1 MGESILYS
9 CFQWRIRSVLSLV
22 YCQNGICSY
31 SFSRFQSG
39 WFRQNPETTFE
50 VYVEVAYPR
59 TGGTLSDPEVQRQFP
74 EDYSDQ
80 EVLQTLTK
88 FCFPFYVD
96 SLTVSQ
102 VGQNFTFVLT
112 DIDSKQRFGFCRL
125 SSGAKSCF
133 CILSGDGVYCIAV
146 KKKVET
152 CCSHEL
158 YLPWFEVF
166 YKILN
171 ILADYTTKRQESQW
185 NELLETLHRLPIPD
199 PGVSVHLSVHSY
211 FTVPDTRELPSIPE
225 NRNLTEYFVAVDVNN
240 MLHLYASML
249 YERRILIICSKLS
262 TLTACIHGSAAMLYP
277 MYWQHVY
284 IPVLPPHLLDYCCA
298 PMPYLIGIH
307 LSLMEKV
314 RNMALDDVVILN
326 VDTNTLETP
335 FDDLQSLPNDVIS
348 SLKNRLKKVST
359 TTGDGVAR
367 AFLKAQAAFF
377 GSYRNALK
385 IEPEEPITFCEEAFV
400 SHYRSGAM
408 RQFLQNATQLQLF
421 KQFIDGRLDLLN
433 SGEGFSDVFEE
444 EINMG
449 EYAGSDKLY
458 HQWLST
464 VRKGSGA
471 ILNTVKTK
479 ANPAMK
485 TVYKFAKDH
494 AKMGIKEVKNRLKQ
508 KDFAENGC
516 AATAEEPLPKTAPSP
531 LVEAKD
537 PKLRE
542 DRRPITVHFGQ
553 PQRLRPTR
561 PPPPKIQRS
570 RPVRP
575 PRPHVVKRPKSNI
588 SVEGRRTSVSSP
600 EQARAGHCVGRRR
613 GHRGP
618 AHRRDLNPRASSAPL
633 SGACG
638 PSRPCLVKP
647 LRHYA
652 VFLSEDSSDDECQR
666 EEAPSAGF
674 TESFFFSAPFE
685 WPQPY
690 RTLKESD
697 SAEGDEA
704 ESPKQLS
711 RDPRAPVP
719 VPSDRAASIDL
730 LEDVFSNLDMEAP
743 VQPLG
748 QAKSLEDL
756 RAPKDL
762 REQPGTFDYQR
773 LDLGR
778 SERSLGM
785 MVALKLTHPY
795 NKLWSLGQDDMAIPS
810 KPPSTSPEKP
820 ATLLGNSPS
829 LPCRPQAQDSI
840 LNPSNK
846 EEAPTPTPGSIT
858 IPRPQGR
865 KTPEL
870 GIVPPPP
877 TARPAK
883 LPAASGTLGDFSADR
898 ERQAA
903 LNPALFPGLLPRAA
917 PQGPTELLQPLSPAP
932 AATGMGSDA
941 LLALLD
947 PLNTAWSGDI
957 VPPHPAAPNVATPFT
972 PQLSFPAAGTPAPF
986 PQPPLNPFVPS
997 VPVAPATL
1005 RLGSTPAGPFG
1016 VPPASLGPAFAPS
1029 LLLSSSGFCAPH
1041 RSQTN
1046 LSALSMPNLFGQV
1059 PMGTHTSPLQPLGPP
1074 SVAPSRIRTLP
1085 LPRSSARA
1093 AEAKQG
1099 LALRPGDPPLLPPRA
1114 PQGLE
1119 PALQPS
1125 VPSQAR
1131 DPFEDLLQKTKQD
1144 VSPAPAP
1151 SSVEQLRRQWETF
1164 E

>member
-1 MGESILYS
+1 MGS
-9 CFQWRIRSVLSLV
+9 RIK
-22 YCQNGICSY
+22 
-31 SFSRFQSG
+31 
-39 WFRQNPETTFE
+39 QNPETTFE

-133 CILSGDGVYCIAV
+133 CILS
-146 KKKVET
+146 
-152 CCSHEL
+152 

-166 YKILN
+166 YKLLN
-171 ILADYTTKRQESQW
+171 ILADYTTKGQESQW
-185 NELLETLHRLPIPD
+185 NELLETLHKLPIPD

-277 MYWQHVY
+277 MFWQHVY

-508 KDFAENGC
+508 KDIAENGC
-516 AATAEEPLPKTAPSP
+516 APTTEEQLPKTAPSL

-553 PQRLRPTR
+553 PERLRPTR
-561 PPPPKIQRS
+561 LPPPKIQRS

-588 SVEGRRTSVSSP
+588 TVEGRRTSVPSP
-600 EQARAGHCVGRRR
+600 EQ
-613 GHRGP
+613 
-618 AHRRDLNPRASSAPL
+618 
-633 SGACG
+633 
-638 PSRPCLVKP
+638 
-647 LRHYA
+647 
-652 VFLSEDSSDDECQR
+652 
-666 EEAPSAGF
+666 
-674 TESFFFSAPFE
+674 
-685 WPQPY
+685 PQPY

-697 SAEGDEA
+697 SADGDEA
-704 ESPKQLS
+704 ESPEQ
-711 RDPRAPVP
+711 RAREPMGP
-719 VPSDRAASIDL
+719 APAPPDRAASIDL
-730 LEDVFSNLDMEAP
+730 LEDVFSSLDMEVP
-743 VQPLG
+743 LQPLG

-756 RAPKDL
+756 RTPKDL

-778 SERSLGM
+778 SERSRGM
-785 MVALKLTHPY
+785 PVALKLAHPY

-810 KPPSTSPEKP
+810 KPMATSPEKP
-820 ATLLGNSPS
+820 SALLGNSLA
-829 LPCRPQAQDSI
+829 LPRRPQNRDSI
-840 LNPSNK
+840 LNPSD
-846 EEAPTPTPGSIT
+846 EEASTPILGSIT

-883 LPAASGTLGDFSADR
+883 LQAAGTALGDFSSERLQSER
-898 ERQAA
+898 ERRAA
-903 LNPALFPGLLPRAA
+903 LSPAPFPGLLPRAV
-917 PQGPTELLQPLSPAP
+917 PQDPTELLQPLNLAP
-932 AATGMGSDA
+932 GTAGTGSDA

-947 PLNTAWSGDI
+947 PLNTAWSGSN
-957 VPPHPAAPNVATPFT
+957 VPPGPAAPNVATPFS
-972 PQLSFPAAGTPAPF
+972 PQFSFPPAGTPTPF
-986 PQPPLNPFVPS
+986 PQPSLNPFVPS
-997 VPVAPATL
+997 MPAAL
-1005 RLGSTPAGPFG
+1005 PAMSLISTPAGPLG
-1016 VPPASLGPAFAPS
+1016 APPASLRPAFAPS

-1041 RSQTN
+1041 RSHPN
-1046 LSALSMPNLFGQV
+1046 LSALSMPNLFGQM
-1059 PMGTHTSPLQPLGPP
+1059 PMGAHTSPLQPLGPP
-1074 SVAPSRIRTLP
+1074 AVVPSRIRTLP
-1085 LPRSSARA
+1085 LARSSARA

-1099 LALRPGDPPLLPPRA
+1099 LALRPGDPLLLPPRP

-1125 VPSQAR
+1125 APREAR

-1144 VSPAPAP
+1144 VSPAPA
-1151 SSVEQLRRQWETF
+1151 SGSVEQLRKQWETF

>member
-1 MGESILYS
+1 MILKSCGFWQIPFGIVNIYFLETNIVMLYS
-9 CFQWRIRSVLSLV
+9 WSRESPESADLTGGCSLDV
-22 YCQNGICSY
+22 PHL
-31 SFSRFQSG
+31 
-39 WFRQNPETTFE
+39 WQNPETTFE

-133 CILSGDGVYCIAV
+133 CILS
-146 KKKVET
+146 
-152 CCSHEL
+152 

-166 YKILN
+166 YKLLN
-171 ILADYTTKRQESQW
+171 ILADYTTKGQENQW
-185 NELLETLHRLPIPD
+185 NELLETLHKLPIPD

-225 NRNLTEYFVAVDVNN
+225 N
-240 MLHLYASML
+240 
-249 YERRILIICSKLS
+249 
-262 TLTACIHGSAAMLYP
+262 LTACIHGSAAMLYP
-277 MYWQHVY
+277 MFWQHVY

-408 RQFLQNATQLQLF
+408 RQFLQNAIQLQLF

-444 EINMG
+444 EISMG

-508 KDFAENGC
+508 KDITENGC
-516 AATAEEPLPKTAPSP
+516 APTMEEQTPKTVPSP

-588 SVEGRRTSVSSP
+588 TVEGRRTSVSSP
-600 EQARAGHCVGRRR
+600 EH
-613 GHRGP
+613 
-618 AHRRDLNPRASSAPL
+618 
-633 SGACG
+633 
-638 PSRPCLVKP
+638 LVKP

-666 EEAPSAGF
+666 EEGPSSGF

-704 ESPKQLS
+704 ESPEQ
-711 RDPRAPVP
+711 RVREPTGPAPAP
-719 VPSDRAASIDL
+719 PDRAASIDL
-730 LEDVFSNLDMEAP
+730 LEDVFNNLDMDVP
-743 VQPLG
+743 LQPLG

-756 RAPKDL
+756 RTPKDL

-773 LDLGR
+773 LDLSR
-778 SERSLGM
+778 SDRSRGM
-785 MVALKLTHPY
+785 PVALKLTHPY

-810 KPPSTSPEKP
+810 KLPASSPEKP
-820 ATLLGNSPS
+820 SSLLGSS
-829 LPCRPQAQDSI
+829 LALPRRPPAQDSI
-840 LNPSNK
+840 LNPSDK

-883 LPAASGTLGDFSADR
+883 LQAASAALGDFSDR
-898 ERQAA
+898 PQAEWERRAP
-903 LNPALFPGLLPRAA
+903 LSPAPFPGLLPSAA
-917 PQGPTELLQPLSPAP
+917 RQGPTEPLQPLSLAP
-932 AATGMGSDA
+932 GAAGTSGDA

-947 PLNTAWSGDI
+947 PLNTAWPGSTL
-957 VPPHPAAPNVATPFT
+957 PPGPSAPNVATSFT
-972 PQLSFPAAGTPAPF
+972 PQFSFPPTGTPTPF
-986 PQPPLNPFVPS
+986 PQPSLNPFVPT
-997 VPVAPATL
+997 VPAALPAMPL
-1005 RLGSTPAGPFG
+1005 VSTPAGPFG
-1016 VPPASLGPAFAPS
+1016 APPAPLGPAFAPS
-1029 LLLSSSGFCAPH
+1029 LLLSSSGFCVPH
-1041 RSQTN
+1041 RSQPN
-1046 LSALSMPNLFGQV
+1046 LSALSMPNLFGQM
-1059 PMGTHTSPLQPLGPP
+1059 PMGAHTSPLQPLGPP
-1074 SVAPSRIRTLP
+1074 MVAPSRIRTLP
-1085 LPRSSARA
+1085 LARSSARA
-1093 AEAKQG
+1093 AEAKQE
-1099 LALRPGDPPLLPPRA
+1099 LALRPGEAPLLPPRP

-1125 VPSQAR
+1125 APQEAR
-1131 DPFEDLLQKTKQD
+1131 DPFEDLLRKTKQD

-1151 SSVEQLRRQWETF
+1151 GSVEQLRKQWETF

>member
-1 MGESILYS
+1 MGS
-9 CFQWRIRSVLSLV
+9 RIK
-22 YCQNGICSY
+22 
-31 SFSRFQSG
+31 
-39 WFRQNPETTFE
+39 QNPETTFE

-59 TGGTLSDPEVQRQFP
+59 IIGRTLSDPEVQRQFP

-133 CILSGDGVYCIAV
+133 CILS
-146 KKKVET
+146 
-152 CCSHEL
+152 

-166 YKILN
+166 YKLLN
-171 ILADYTTKRQESQW
+171 ILADYTTKGQESQW

-277 MYWQHVY
+277 MFWQHVY

-348 SLKNRLKKVST
+348 SLKSRLKKVST

-385 IEPEEPITFCEEAFV
+385 IEPGEPITFCEEAFV

-508 KDFAENGC
+508 KDIAENGC
-516 AATAEEPLPKTAPSP
+516 APTFEEQLPKTAPSP

-553 PQRLRPTR
+553 PQRLSRPTR

-570 RPVRP
+570 RPVRA
-575 PRPHVVKRPKSNI
+575 PRPHVVRRPKSNI

-600 EQARAGHCVGRRR
+600 EQ
-613 GHRGP
+613 
-618 AHRRDLNPRASSAPL
+618 
-633 SGACG
+633 
-638 PSRPCLVKP
+638 
-647 LRHYA
+647 
-652 VFLSEDSSDDECQR
+652 
-666 EEAPSAGF
+666 
-674 TESFFFSAPFE
+674 
-685 WPQPY
+685 PQPY

-704 ESPKQLS
+704 ESPEQ
-711 RDPRAPVP
+711 RTREPVGPAPGP
-719 VPSDRAASIDL
+719 PDRAASIDL
-730 LEDVFSNLDMEAP
+730 LEDVFSGLDMEVP
-743 VQPLG
+743 LQPLS

-756 RAPKDL
+756 RTPKDL
-762 REQPGTFDYQR
+762 REQQGTFDYQR

-778 SERSLGM
+778 SERSRGM
-785 MVALKLTHPY
+785 PGAWRLTHPY
-795 NKLWSLGQDDMAIPS
+795 NKLWSLGQDDMAICS
-810 KPPSTSPEKP
+810 KALATSPEKP
-820 ATLLGNSPS
+820 SASLGDS
-829 LPCRPQAQDSI
+829 LALPRRPQDWDSI
-840 LNPSNK
+840 LNLSDK
-846 EEAPTPTPGSIT
+846 EAAPTPTPGSIT

-877 TARPAK
+877 TARQAK
-883 LPAASGTLGDFSADR
+883 LPAASAALGDFSSEWLQAKQ
-898 ERQAA
+898 ERRTGP
-903 LNPALFPGLLPRAA
+903 LPGAA
-917 PQGPTELLQPLSPAP
+917 PQGPAKPLQPLSLAP
-932 AATGMGSDA
+932 GAAATGSDA

-947 PLNTAWSGDI
+947 PLSTAWPGSAA
-957 VPPHPAAPNVATPFT
+957 PPGPAAPNVAPAFT
-972 PQLSFPAAGTPAPF
+972 PRFSFPPVGTPAPF
-986 PQPPLNPFVPS
+986 PQPSLNPFVPS
-997 VPVAPATL
+997 VPAALPAASL
-1005 RLGSTPAGPFG
+1005 LSTPAQPFG
-1016 VPPASLGPAFAPS
+1016 APPASLGPAFAPS
-1029 LLLSSSGFCAPH
+1029 LLLSGSGFCVPH
-1041 RSQTN
+1041 RSQPS

-1059 PMGTHTSPLQPLGPP
+1059 PMGAHTSPLQPLGPP
-1074 SVAPSRIRTLP
+1074 TVAPSRIRTLP
-1085 LPRSSARA
+1085 LVRSSARA
-1093 AEAKQG
+1093 AEAMQG
-1099 LALRPGDPPLLPPRA
+1099 LTLRPGDAPLLPPRH
-1114 PQGLE
+1114 PQGQE

-1125 VPSQAR
+1125 ATQETR
-1131 DPFEDLLQKTKQD
+1131 DPFEDLLRKTKQD
-1144 VSPAPAP
+1144 VSPAQAPAP
-1151 SSVEQLRRQWETF
+1151 APAPGSVEHLRKQWETF

>member
-1 MGESILYS
+1 MGS
-9 CFQWRIRSVLSLV
+9 RIK
-22 YCQNGICSY
+22 
-31 SFSRFQSG
+31 
-39 WFRQNPETTFE
+39 QNPETMFE

-59 TGGTLSDPEVQRQFP
+59 TGGTVSDPEVQRQFP

-96 SLTVSQ
+96 SLSVSQ

-133 CILSGDGVYCIAV
+133 CILS
-146 KKKVET
+146 
-152 CCSHEL
+152 

-166 YKILN
+166 YKLLN
-171 ILADYTTKRQESQW
+171 ILADYRTKGQESQW
-185 NELLETLHRLPIPD
+185 NELLETLHKLPIPD

-249 YERRILIICSKLS
+249 CERRILIICSKLS

-277 MYWQHVY
+277 MFWQHVY

-508 KDFAENGC
+508 KDITENGC
-516 AATAEEPLPKTAPSP
+516 VPTTEEQLPKTAPSP

-537 PKLRE
+537 PKFRE

-553 PQRLRPTR
+553 PQRLHPTR

-575 PRPHVVKRPKSNI
+575 PRPHVIKRPKSNI
-588 SVEGRRTSVSSP
+588 AVEGRRTSVSSP
-600 EQARAGHCVGRRR
+600 EH
-613 GHRGP
+613 
-618 AHRRDLNPRASSAPL
+618 
-633 SGACG
+633 
-638 PSRPCLVKP
+638 LVKP

-666 EEAPSAGF
+666 EEGPSSGF

-697 SAEGDEA
+697 SAGDEA
-704 ESPKQLS
+704 ESPEQ
-711 RDPRAPVP
+711 RAREPVGP
-719 VPSDRAASIDL
+719 TPAPPDRAASIDL
-730 LEDVFSNLDMEAP
+730 LEDVFSSLDMEVP
-743 VQPLG
+743 LQPLG

-756 RAPKDL
+756 RPPKDL

-778 SERSLGM
+778 SERSCGM
-785 MVALKLTHPY
+785 PGALKLAHPH
-795 NKLWSLGQDDMAIPS
+795 NKLWSLGQDDMAVPS
-810 KPPSTSPEKP
+810 KPPATSPEKP
-820 ATLLGNSPS
+820 SALLGKSPA
-829 LPCRPQAQDSI
+829 LPSRPQNRDGI
-840 LNPSNK
+840 LNPTDK
-846 EEAPTPTPGSIT
+846 EEVPTPTLGSIT

-883 LPAASGTLGDFSADR
+883 LQAAGTALGDFSSERLQAER
-898 ERQAA
+898 ERRAA
-903 LNPALFPGLLPRAA
+903 LGSAAIPGLHPSAA
-917 PQGPTELLQPLSPAP
+917 PQDPTELLQPLSLAP
-932 AATGMGSDA
+932 EAAGTGSDA

-947 PLNTAWSGDI
+947 PLSTAWSGSTL
-957 VPPHPAAPNVATPFT
+957 PPGPTAPNVATPFT
-972 PQLSFPAAGTPAPF
+972 PQFSFPPMGTPTPF
-986 PQPPLNPFVPS
+986 PQPSLNPFVPS
-997 VPVAPATL
+997 VPATL
-1005 RLGSTPAGPFG
+1005 PAMPLVSTPAGPFG
-1016 VPPASLGPAFAPS
+1016 APPASLGPAFAPS
-1029 LLLSSSGFCAPH
+1029 LLLSSSGFCAPQ
-1041 RSQTN
+1041 RSQPN
-1046 LSALSMPNLFGQV
+1046 LSALSMPNLFGQM
-1059 PMGTHTSPLQPLGPP
+1059 PMGAHSLQPLGPP
-1074 SVAPSRIRTLP
+1074 AVTPSRIRTLP
-1085 LPRSSARA
+1085 LARSSARA

-1099 LALRPGDPPLLPPRA
+1099 LALRPGDTPLLPPRA

-1125 VPSQAR
+1125 APREAR
-1131 DPFEDLLQKTKQD
+1131 DPFEDLLRKTKQD

-1151 SSVEQLRRQWETF
+1151 GSVEQLRKQWETF

>member
-1 MGESILYS
+1 MGS
-9 CFQWRIRSVLSLV
+9 RIK
-22 YCQNGICSY
+22 
-31 SFSRFQSG
+31 
-39 WFRQNPETTFE
+39 QNPETTFE

-133 CILSGDGVYCIAV
+133 CILS
-146 KKKVET
+146 
-152 CCSHEL
+152 

-166 YKILN
+166 YKLLN
-171 ILADYTTKRQESQW
+171 ILADYTTKGQENQW
-185 NELLETLHRLPIPD
+185 NELLETLHKLPIPD

-277 MYWQHVY
+277 MFWQHVY

-408 RQFLQNATQLQLF
+408 RQFLQNAIQLQLF

-444 EINMG
+444 EISMG

-508 KDFAENGC
+508 KDITENGC
-516 AATAEEPLPKTAPSP
+516 APTMEEQPPKTVPSP

-588 SVEGRRTSVSSP
+588 TVEGRRTSVSSP
-600 EQARAGHCVGRRR
+600 EQ
-613 GHRGP
+613 
-618 AHRRDLNPRASSAPL
+618 
-633 SGACG
+633 
-638 PSRPCLVKP
+638 
-647 LRHYA
+647 
-652 VFLSEDSSDDECQR
+652 
-666 EEAPSAGF
+666 
-674 TESFFFSAPFE
+674 
-685 WPQPY
+685 PQPY

-704 ESPKQLS
+704 ESPEQ
-711 RDPRAPVP
+711 RVREPTGPAPAP
-719 VPSDRAASIDL
+719 PDRAASIDL
-730 LEDVFSNLDMEAP
+730 LEDVFNNLDMDVP
-743 VQPLG
+743 LQPLG

-756 RAPKDL
+756 RTPKDL

-773 LDLGR
+773 LDLSR
-778 SERSLGM
+778 SDRSRGM
-785 MVALKLTHPY
+785 PVALKLTHPY

-810 KPPSTSPEKP
+810 KLPASSPEKP
-820 ATLLGNSPS
+820 SSLLGSS
-829 LPCRPQAQDSI
+829 LALPRRPPAQDSI
-840 LNPSNK
+840 LNPSDK

-883 LPAASGTLGDFSADR
+883 LQAASAALGDFS
-898 ERQAA
+898 ERPQAEWERRA
-903 LNPALFPGLLPRAA
+903 PLSPAPFPGLLPSAA
-917 PQGPTELLQPLSPAP
+917 RQGPTEPLQPLSLAP
-932 AATGMGSDA
+932 GAAGTSGDA

-947 PLNTAWSGDI
+947 PLNTAWPGSTL
-957 VPPHPAAPNVATPFT
+957 PPGPSAPNVATSFT
-972 PQLSFPAAGTPAPF
+972 PQFSFPPTGTPTPF
-986 PQPPLNPFVPS
+986 PQPSLNPFVPT
-997 VPVAPATL
+997 VPAALPAMPL
-1005 RLGSTPAGPFG
+1005 VSTPAGPFG
-1016 VPPASLGPAFAPS
+1016 APPPLGPAFAPS
-1029 LLLSSSGFCAPH
+1029 LLLSSSGFCVPH
-1041 RSQTN
+1041 RSQPN
-1046 LSALSMPNLFGQV
+1046 LSALSMPNLFGQM
-1059 PMGTHTSPLQPLGPP
+1059 PMGAHTSPLQPLGPP
-1074 SVAPSRIRTLP
+1074 MVAPSRIRTLP
-1085 LPRSSARA
+1085 LARSSARA

-1099 LALRPGDPPLLPPRA
+1099 LALRPGEAPLLPPRP

-1125 VPSQAR
+1125 APQEAR
-1131 DPFEDLLQKTKQD
+1131 DPFEDLLRKTKQD

-1151 SSVEQLRRQWETF
+1151 GSVEQLRKQWETF

>member
-1 MGESILYS
+1 MGS
-9 CFQWRIRSVLSLV
+9 RIK
-22 YCQNGICSY
+22 
-31 SFSRFQSG
+31 
-39 WFRQNPETTFE
+39 QNPETTFE

-133 CILSGDGVYCIAV
+133 CILS
-146 KKKVET
+146 
-152 CCSHEL
+152 

-166 YKILN
+166 YKLLN
-171 ILADYTTKRQESQW
+171 ILADYTAKGQENQW

-249 YERRILIICSKLS
+249 YERRILIVCSKLS

-277 MYWQHVY
+277 MFWQHVY

-377 GSYRNALK
+377 GSYRDALK

-444 EINMG
+444 EISMG

-508 KDFAENGC
+508 KDITENGC
-516 AATAEEPLPKTAPSP
+516 APTMEEQLPKTVPSP
-531 LVEAKD
+531 LVEANH

-553 PQRLRPTR
+553 
-561 PPPPKIQRS
+561 
-570 RPVRP
+570 VRP

-588 SVEGRRTSVSSP
+588 TVEGRRTSVSSP
-600 EQARAGHCVGRRR
+600 EQ
-613 GHRGP
+613 
-618 AHRRDLNPRASSAPL
+618 PL
-633 SGACG
+633 
-638 PSRPCLVKP
+638 
-647 LRHYA
+647 
-652 VFLSEDSSDDECQR
+652 
-666 EEAPSAGF
+666 
-674 TESFFFSAPFE
+674 
-685 WPQPY
+685 PY

-704 ESPKQLS
+704 ESPEQQM
-711 RDPRAPVP
+711 REPTGPAPAP
-719 VPSDRAASIDL
+719 PDRAASIDL
-730 LEDVFSNLDMEAP
+730 LEDVFNSLDMEVP
-743 VQPLG
+743 LQPLG

-756 RAPKDL
+756 RTPKDL

-773 LDLGR
+773 LDLSR
-778 SERSLGM
+778 SDRSCGM
-785 MVALKLTHPY
+785 PVALKLTHPY
-795 NKLWSLGQDDMAIPS
+795 YKLWSLGQDDMAIPS
-810 KPPSTSPEKP
+810 KPPATSPEKP
-820 ATLLGNSPS
+820 SVLLGKS
-829 LPCRPQAQDSI
+829 LALPRMLPTQDSI
-840 LNPSNK
+840 LNSGDK

-877 TARPAK
+877 AARSAK
-883 LPAASGTLGDFSADR
+883 LQAASAALGDLSSERFQAER
-898 ERQAA
+898 ER
-903 LNPALFPGLLPRAA
+903 
-917 PQGPTELLQPLSPAP
+917 
-932 AATGMGSDA
+932 
-941 LLALLD
+941 
-947 PLNTAWSGDI
+947 
-957 VPPHPAAPNVATPFT
+957 
-972 PQLSFPAAGTPAPF
+972 
-986 PQPPLNPFVPS
+986 
-997 VPVAPATL
+997 
-1005 RLGSTPAGPFG
+1005 
-1016 VPPASLGPAFAPS
+1016 
-1029 LLLSSSGFCAPH
+1029 
-1041 RSQTN
+1041 
-1046 LSALSMPNLFGQV
+1046 
-1059 PMGTHTSPLQPLGPP
+1059 
-1074 SVAPSRIRTLP
+1074 
-1085 LPRSSARA
+1085 
-1093 AEAKQG
+1093 
-1099 LALRPGDPPLLPPRA
+1099 RA
-1114 PQGLE
+1114 PQVRRRSRGTSPVLPLKHPPNCCNHSAWPPGLQAQAAM
-1119 PALQPS
+1119 PCWPSWTLFTQRGQAVLFPQALQP
-1125 VPSQAR
+1125 QM
-1131 DPFEDLLQKTKQD
+1131 
-1144 VSPAPAP
+1144 
-1151 SSVEQLRRQWETF
+1151 
-1164 E
+1164 

>member
-1 MGESILYS
+1 MLYS
-9 CFQWRIRSVLSLV
+9 WSRESPESADLTGGCSLDV
-22 YCQNGICSY
+22 PHL
-31 SFSRFQSG
+31 
-39 WFRQNPETTFE
+39 WQNPETTFE

-133 CILSGDGVYCIAV
+133 CILS
-146 KKKVET
+146 
-152 CCSHEL
+152 

-166 YKILN
+166 YKLLN
-171 ILADYTTKRQESQW
+171 ILADYTTKGQENQW
-185 NELLETLHRLPIPD
+185 NELLETLHKLPIPD

-277 MYWQHVY
+277 MFWQHVY

-307 LSLMEKV
+307 LSLME
-314 RNMALDDVVILN
+314 
-326 VDTNTLETP
+326 
-335 FDDLQSLPNDVIS
+335 IS

-408 RQFLQNATQLQLF
+408 RQFLQNAIQLQLF

-444 EINMG
+444 EISMG

-508 KDFAENGC
+508 KDITENGC
-516 AATAEEPLPKTAPSP
+516 APTMEEQLPKTVPSP

-588 SVEGRRTSVSSP
+588 TVEGRRTSVSSP
-600 EQARAGHCVGRRR
+600 EQ
-613 GHRGP
+613 
-618 AHRRDLNPRASSAPL
+618 
-633 SGACG
+633 
-638 PSRPCLVKP
+638 
-647 LRHYA
+647 
-652 VFLSEDSSDDECQR
+652 
-666 EEAPSAGF
+666 
-674 TESFFFSAPFE
+674 
-685 WPQPY
+685 PQPY

-704 ESPKQLS
+704 ESPEQ
-711 RDPRAPVP
+711 RVREPTGPAPAP
-719 VPSDRAASIDL
+719 PDRAASIDL
-730 LEDVFSNLDMEAP
+730 LEDVFNNLDMDVP
-743 VQPLG
+743 LQPLG

-756 RAPKDL
+756 RTPKDL

-773 LDLGR
+773 LDLSR
-778 SERSLGM
+778 SDRSRGM
-785 MVALKLTHPY
+785 PVALKLTHPY

-810 KPPSTSPEKP
+810 KLPASSPEKP
-820 ATLLGNSPS
+820 SSLLGSS
-829 LPCRPQAQDSI
+829 LALPRRPPAQDSI
-840 LNPSNK
+840 LNPSDK

-883 LPAASGTLGDFSADR
+883 LQAASAALGDFS
-898 ERQAA
+898 ERPQAEWERRA
-903 LNPALFPGLLPRAA
+903 PLSPAPFPGLLPSAA
-917 PQGPTELLQPLSPAP
+917 RQGPTEPLQPLSLAP
-932 AATGMGSDA
+932 GAAGTSGDA

-947 PLNTAWSGDI
+947 PLNTAWPGSTL
-957 VPPHPAAPNVATPFT
+957 PPGPSAPNVATSFT
-972 PQLSFPAAGTPAPF
+972 PQFSFPPTGTPTPF
-986 PQPPLNPFVPS
+986 PQPSLNPFVPT
-997 VPVAPATL
+997 VPAALPAMPL
-1005 RLGSTPAGPFG
+1005 VSTPAGPFG
-1016 VPPASLGPAFAPS
+1016 APPAPLGPAFAPS
-1029 LLLSSSGFCAPH
+1029 LLLSSSGFCVPH
-1041 RSQTN
+1041 RSQPN
-1046 LSALSMPNLFGQV
+1046 LSALSMPNLFGQM
-1059 PMGTHTSPLQPLGPP
+1059 PMGAHTSPLQPLGPP
-1074 SVAPSRIRTLP
+1074 VVAPSRIRTLP
-1085 LPRSSARA
+1085 LARSSARA

-1099 LALRPGDPPLLPPRA
+1099 LALRPGEAPLLPPRP

-1125 VPSQAR
+1125 APQEAR
-1131 DPFEDLLQKTKQD
+1131 DPFEDLLRKTKQD

-1151 SSVEQLRRQWETF
+1151 GSVEQLRKQWETF

>member
-1 MGESILYS
+1 MGS
-9 CFQWRIRSVLSLV
+9 RIK
-22 YCQNGICSY
+22 
-31 SFSRFQSG
+31 
-39 WFRQNPETTFE
+39 QNPETTFE

-88 FCFPFYVD
+88 FCFPFYMD

-133 CILSGDGVYCIAV
+133 CILS
-146 KKKVET
+146 
-152 CCSHEL
+152 

-166 YKILN
+166 YKLLN
-171 ILADYTTKRQESQW
+171 ILADYTTKRQENQW
-185 NELLETLHRLPIPD
+185 NELLETLHKLPIPD

-508 KDFAENGC
+508 KDIAENGC
-516 AATAEEPLPKTAPSP
+516 APTPEEQLPKTAPSP

-553 PQRLRPTR
+553 LQRLRPTR
-561 PPPPKIQRS
+561 PPPKIQRS

-588 SVEGRRTSVSSP
+588 TVEGRRTSVPSP
-600 EQARAGHCVGRRR
+600 EH
-613 GHRGP
+613 
-618 AHRRDLNPRASSAPL
+618 
-633 SGACG
+633 
-638 PSRPCLVKP
+638 LVKP

-666 EEAPSAGF
+666 EEGPSSGF

-704 ESPKQLS
+704 ESPEQQVRK
-711 RDPRAPVP
+711 PAGPVP
-719 VPSDRAASIDL
+719 APTDRAASIDL
-730 LEDVFSNLDMEAP
+730 LEDVFNNLDMEA
-743 VQPLG
+743 VLQPLG

-773 LDLGR
+773 LDLGG
-778 SERSLGM
+778 SERSRGVT
-785 MVALKLTHPY
+785 VALKLTHPY

-810 KPPSTSPEKP
+810 KPPAASPEKP
-820 ATLLGNSPS
+820 PALLGNSLA
-829 LPCRPQAQDSI
+829 LPRRPQNQDSI
-840 LNPSNK
+840 LNPSDK
-846 EEAPTPTPGSIT
+846 EEVPTPTLGSIT

-877 TARPAK
+877 IPRPAK
-883 LPAASGTLGDFSADR
+883 LQAASTALGDFSERLQVDR
-898 ERQAA
+898 DRRAA
-903 LNPALFPGLLPRAA
+903 LSPGLLPGGV
-917 PQGPTELLQPLSPAP
+917 PQGPTELLQPLSPSP
-932 AATGMGSDA
+932 GAAGTSSDA

-947 PLNTAWSGDI
+947 PLSTAWSGSTL
-957 VPPHPAAPNVATPFT
+957 PPHHVTPNVATPFT
-972 PQLSFPAAGTPAPF
+972 PQFNFPPAGTPAPF

-997 VPVAPATL
+997 MPAAPPTL
-1005 RLGSTPAGPFG
+1005 SLVSTPAGPFG
-1016 VPPASLGPAFAPS
+1016 VPPASLGPAFAS
-1029 LLLSSSGFCAPH
+1029 GLLLSSAGFCAPH
-1041 RSQTN
+1041 RSQPN
-1046 LSALSMPNLFGQV
+1046 LSALSMPNLFGQM

-1074 SVAPSRIRTLP
+1074 AVAPSRIRTLP
-1085 LPRSSARA
+1085 LARSSARA

-1099 LALRPGDPPLLPPRA
+1099 LALRPGDPPLLPPRP

-1119 PALQPS
+1119 PTLRPS
-1125 VPSQAR
+1125 APQQAR

-1144 VSPAPAP
+1144 VSPSPVLAPAP
-1151 SSVEQLRRQWETF
+1151 APAPAPDSVEQLRKQWETF

>member
-1 MGESILYS
+1 MRRPGDHGL
-9 CFQWRIRSVLSLV
+9 Q
-22 YCQNGICSY
+22 
-31 SFSRFQSG
+31 
-39 WFRQNPETTFE
+39 
-50 VYVEVAYPR
+50 
-59 TGGTLSDPEVQRQFP
+59 
-74 EDYSDQ
+74 DQ

-133 CILSGDGVYCIAV
+133 CILS
-146 KKKVET
+146 
-152 CCSHEL
+152 

-166 YKILN
+166 YKLLN
-171 ILADYTTKRQESQW
+171 ILADYTTKGQENQW
-185 NELLETLHRLPIPD
+185 NELLETLHKLPIPD

-277 MYWQHVY
+277 MFWQHVY

-408 RQFLQNATQLQLF
+408 RQFLQNAIQLQLF

-444 EINMG
+444 EISMG

-508 KDFAENGC
+508 KDITENGC
-516 AATAEEPLPKTAPSP
+516 APTMEEQPPKTVPSP

-553 PQRLRPTR
+553 
-561 PPPPKIQRS
+561 
-570 RPVRP
+570 VRP

-588 SVEGRRTSVSSP
+588 TVEGRRTSVSSP
-600 EQARAGHCVGRRR
+600 EQ
-613 GHRGP
+613 
-618 AHRRDLNPRASSAPL
+618 
-633 SGACG
+633 
-638 PSRPCLVKP
+638 
-647 LRHYA
+647 
-652 VFLSEDSSDDECQR
+652 
-666 EEAPSAGF
+666 
-674 TESFFFSAPFE
+674 
-685 WPQPY
+685 PQPY

-704 ESPKQLS
+704 ESPEQ
-711 RDPRAPVP
+711 RVREPTGPAPAP
-719 VPSDRAASIDL
+719 PDRAASIDL
-730 LEDVFSNLDMEAP
+730 LEDVFNNLDMDVP
-743 VQPLG
+743 LQPLG

-756 RAPKDL
+756 RTPKDL

-773 LDLGR
+773 LDLSR
-778 SERSLGM
+778 SDRSRGM
-785 MVALKLTHPY
+785 PVALKLTHPY

-810 KPPSTSPEKP
+810 KLPASSPEKP
-820 ATLLGNSPS
+820 SSLLGSS
-829 LPCRPQAQDSI
+829 LALPRRPPAQDSI
-840 LNPSNK
+840 LNPSDK
-846 EEAPTPTPGSIT
+846 EEVPTPTPGSIT

-883 LPAASGTLGDFSADR
+883 LQAASAALGDFS
-898 ERQAA
+898 ERPQAEWERRA
-903 LNPALFPGLLPRAA
+903 PLSPAPFPGLLPSAA
-917 PQGPTELLQPLSPAP
+917 RQGPTEPLQPLSLAP
-932 AATGMGSDA
+932 GAAGTSGDA

-947 PLNTAWSGDI
+947 PLNTAWPGSTL
-957 VPPHPAAPNVATPFT
+957 PPGPSAPNVATSFT
-972 PQLSFPAAGTPAPF
+972 PQFSFPPTGTPTPF
-986 PQPPLNPFVPS
+986 PQPSLNPFVPT
-997 VPVAPATL
+997 VPAALPAMPL
-1005 RLGSTPAGPFG
+1005 VSTPAGPFG
-1016 VPPASLGPAFAPS
+1016 APPAPLGPAFAPS
-1029 LLLSSSGFCAPH
+1029 LLLSSSGFCVPH
-1041 RSQTN
+1041 RSQPN
-1046 LSALSMPNLFGQV
+1046 LSALSMPNLFGQM
-1059 PMGTHTSPLQPLGPP
+1059 PMGAHTSPLQPLGPP
-1074 SVAPSRIRTLP
+1074 MVAPSRIRTLP
-1085 LPRSSARA
+1085 LARSSARA

-1099 LALRPGDPPLLPPRA
+1099 LALRPGEAPLLPPRP

-1125 VPSQAR
+1125 APQEAR
-1131 DPFEDLLQKTKQD
+1131 DPFEDLLRKTKQD

-1151 SSVEQLRRQWETF
+1151 GSVEQLRKQWETF

>member
-1 MGESILYS
+1 MLK
-9 CFQWRIRSVLSLV
+9 WPIR
-22 YCQNGICSY
+22 G
-31 SFSRFQSG
+31 R
-39 WFRQNPETTFE
+39 
-50 VYVEVAYPR
+50 VA
-59 TGGTLSDPEVQRQFP
+59 LF
-74 EDYSDQ
+74 Q

-133 CILSGDGVYCIAV
+133 CILS
-146 KKKVET
+146 
-152 CCSHEL
+152 

-166 YKILN
+166 YKLLN
-171 ILADYTTKRQESQW
+171 ILADYTTKGQENQW
-185 NELLETLHRLPIPD
+185 NELLETLHKLPIPD

-249 YERRILIICSKLS
+249 YERRILIVCSKLS
-262 TLTACIHGSAAMLYP
+262 TLTACIHGAAAMLYP
-277 MYWQHVY
+277 MFWQHVY

-444 EINMG
+444 EISMG

-508 KDFAENGC
+508 KDITENGC
-516 AATAEEPLPKTAPSP
+516 APTAEEQLPKTMPSP

-537 PKLRE
+537 AKLRE

-553 PQRLRPTR
+553 
-561 PPPPKIQRS
+561 
-570 RPVRP
+570 VRP

-588 SVEGRRTSVSSP
+588 TVEGRRTSIASP
-600 EQARAGHCVGRRR
+600 EH
-613 GHRGP
+613 
-618 AHRRDLNPRASSAPL
+618 
-633 SGACG
+633 
-638 PSRPCLVKP
+638 LVKP

-666 EEAPSAGF
+666 QEGPSSGF

-704 ESPKQLS
+704 ESPEQ
-711 RDPRAPVP
+711 RAREPTSTAP
-719 VPSDRAASIDL
+719 APPDRAASIDL
-730 LEDVFSNLDMEAP
+730 LEDVFSNLDMEVP
-743 VQPLG
+743 LQPLG

-756 RAPKDL
+756 RTPKDL

-773 LDLGR
+773 LDLSR
-778 SERSLGM
+778 SDRSRGM
-785 MVALKLTHPY
+785 PMALKLTHPY

-810 KPPSTSPEKP
+810 KPPATSPEKP
-820 ATLLGNSPS
+820 SVLLGNSLA
-829 LPCRPQAQDSI
+829 LPRVLPTQDSI
-840 LNPSNK
+840 LNPSDK

-883 LPAASGTLGDFSADR
+883 LQAASAALGDFSSERLQAER
-898 ERQAA
+898 ERRAP
-903 LNPALFPGLLPRAA
+903 LSPAPFPGLLPSTT
-917 PQGPTELLQPLSPAP
+917 PQGPTELLQPLSLAP
-932 AATGMGSDA
+932 GPTGSGSDA

-947 PLNTAWSGDI
+947 PLNTTWSGSPL
-957 VPPHPAAPNVATPFT
+957 PPRPAAPSVAPSFT
-972 PQLSFPAAGTPAPF
+972 SQFSFPPAGTPTPF
-986 PQPPLNPFVPS
+986 PQPSLNPFLSS
-997 VPVAPATL
+997 VPAALPAMPL
-1005 RLGSTPAGPFG
+1005 VSTAAGPFG
-1016 VPPASLGPAFAPS
+1016 APPASLGPAFAPS
-1029 LLLSSSGFCAPH
+1029 LLLSNSGFCVPH
-1041 RSQTN
+1041 RSQPN
-1046 LSALSMPNLFGQV
+1046 LSALSMPNLFGQM
-1059 PMGTHTSPLQPLGPP
+1059 PMGAPASPLQPLGPP
-1074 SVAPSRIRTLP
+1074 MVAPSRIRTLP
-1085 LPRSSARA
+1085 LARSSARA

-1099 LALRPGDPPLLPPRA
+1099 LALRPGDPPLLPPRP

-1119 PALQPS
+1119 PAPQPS
-1125 VPSQAR
+1125 APREAK
-1131 DPFEDLLQKTKQD
+1131 DPFEDLLRKTRQD

-1151 SSVEQLRRQWETF
+1151 APAPGSVEQLRKQWETF

>member
-1 MGESILYS
+1 MVLQLVIMI
-9 CFQWRIRSVLSLV
+9 CFL
-22 YCQNGICSY
+22 C
-31 SFSRFQSG
+31 
-39 WFRQNPETTFE
+39 RQNPETTFE

-96 SLTVSQ
+96 SLSVSQ

-133 CILSGDGVYCIAV
+133 CILS
-146 KKKVET
+146 
-152 CCSHEL
+152 

-166 YKILN
+166 YKLLN
-171 ILADYTTKRQESQW
+171 ILADYTTKQQESQW

-211 FTVPDTRELPSIPE
+211 FTVPDSRELPSIPE

-385 IEPEEPITFCEEAFV
+385 IEPGHQSFAWCMKAWYINWLSDSEEEEPITFSEEAFV

-444 EINMG
+444 EISMG

-508 KDFAENGC
+508 KDITENGC
-516 AATAEEPLPKTAPSP
+516 ASSAEDPLPKTIPSP
-531 LVEAKD
+531 LAEAKD

-553 PQRLRPTR
+553 
-561 PPPPKIQRS
+561 
-570 RPVRP
+570 VRP
-575 PRPHVVKRPKSNI
+575 PRPHVIKRPKSNMA
-588 SVEGRRTSVSSP
+588 VEGRRTSISSP
-600 EQARAGHCVGRRR
+600 EQ
-613 GHRGP
+613 
-618 AHRRDLNPRASSAPL
+618 
-633 SGACG
+633 
-638 PSRPCLVKP
+638 
-647 LRHYA
+647 
-652 VFLSEDSSDDECQR
+652 
-666 EEAPSAGF
+666 
-674 TESFFFSAPFE
+674 
-685 WPQPY
+685 PQPY

-697 SAEGDEA
+697 SAEGDET
-704 ESPKQLS
+704 ESPEQPT
-711 RDPRAPVP
+711 REPWGPTPAPP
-719 VPSDRAASIDL
+719 DRAASIDL
-730 LEDVFSNLDMEAP
+730 LEDVFSSLDVEAP
-743 VQPLG
+743 LQPLG

-756 RAPKDL
+756 RVPRDL
-762 REQPGTFDYQR
+762 REQSGSFDYQR
-773 LDLGR
+773 LDLCR
-778 SERSLGM
+778 SERGLSM
-785 MVALKLTHPY
+785 AAALKFAHPY
-795 NKLWSLGQDDMAIPS
+795 TQLWSLGQDDMAIPS
-810 KPPSTSPEKP
+810 KPSMTSPEKP
-820 ATLLGNSPS
+820 SALLGTLPALPVRPQNQEGILSPS
-829 LPCRPQAQDSI
+829 I
-840 LNPSNK
+840 K
-846 EEAPTPTPGSIT
+846 EETPVPAPGSIT

-883 LPAASGTLGDFSADR
+883 LQGAGGPLGDFSSEPLQMDL

-903 LNPALFPGLLPRAA
+903 LSPALLSGLLPRAG
-917 PQGPTELLQPLSPAP
+917 PQGSTELVQSPSPAP
-932 AATGMGSDA
+932 GAAGTGSDA

-947 PLNTAWSGDI
+947 PLNTAWSGSTI
-957 VPPHPAAPNVATPFT
+957 PSYPTTPSVATPFT
-972 PQLSFPAAGTPAPF
+972 PQLSFPSTVTPSPF
-986 PQPPLNPFVPS
+986 AQTPLNPFVPS
-997 VPVAPATL
+997 VPVVPPTMS
-1005 RLGSTPAGPFG
+1005 LGSTPARPFG
-1016 VPPASLGPAFAPS
+1016 TPPASLGPAYAPS
-1029 LLLSSSGFCAPH
+1029 ILLSGSSFCAPH
-1041 RSQTN
+1041 RSQPT
-1046 LSALSMPNLFGQV
+1046 LSALSMPNLFGQI
-1059 PMGTHTSPLQPLGPP
+1059 PMGAHTSPLQPLGPP
-1074 SVAPSRIRTLP
+1074 AVAPSRIRTLP

-1099 LALRPGDPPLLPPRA
+1099 LALRPGESPLLPPRP
-1114 PQGLE
+1114 PQNLQ
-1119 PALQPS
+1119 PTLQPS
-1125 VPSQAR
+1125 APTQAR
-1131 DPFEDLLQKTKQD
+1131 DPFEDLLRKTKQD
-1144 VSPAPAP
+1144 VSPSPVPAPAP
-1151 SSVEQLRRQWETF
+1151 APAPASASTSVEQLRRQWETF

>member
-1 MGESILYS
+1 MGS
-9 CFQWRIRSVLSLV
+9 RIK
-22 YCQNGICSY
+22 
-31 SFSRFQSG
+31 
-39 WFRQNPETTFE
+39 QNPETTFE

-59 TGGTLSDPEVQRQFP
+59 IVGRTLSDPEVQRQFP

-133 CILSGDGVYCIAV
+133 CILS
-146 KKKVET
+146 
-152 CCSHEL
+152 

-166 YKILN
+166 YKLLN
-171 ILADYTTKRQESQW
+171 ILADYTTKGQESQW
-185 NELLETLHRLPIPD
+185 NELLETLYRLPIPD

-262 TLTACIHGSAAMLYP
+262 TLTACIHGSASMLYP
-277 MYWQHVY
+277 MFWQHVY

-348 SLKNRLKKVST
+348 SLKSRLKKVST

-385 IEPEEPITFCEEAFV
+385 IEPGEPITFCEEAFV

-485 TVYKFAKDH
+485 TVYKFD
-494 AKMGIKEVKNRLKQ
+494 I
-508 KDFAENGC
+508 AENGC
-516 AATAEEPLPKTAPSP
+516 VPTFEEQLPKIAPSP

-553 PQRLRPTR
+553 PQRLLRPTR

-575 PRPHVVKRPKSNI
+575 PRPHVAKRPKSNI
-588 SVEGRRTSVSSP
+588 TVEGRRTSVSSP
-600 EQARAGHCVGRRR
+600 EH
-613 GHRGP
+613 
-618 AHRRDLNPRASSAPL
+618 
-633 SGACG
+633 
-638 PSRPCLVKP
+638 LVKP

-652 VFLSEDSSDDECQR
+652 VFLSEDSSDEECRR
-666 EEAPSAGF
+666 EEGLSSGF

-704 ESPKQLS
+704 ESPEQQA
-711 RDPRAPVP
+711 REPVGFAPAP
-719 VPSDRAASIDL
+719 PDRAASIDL
-730 LEDVFSNLDMEAP
+730 LEDVFSSLDLEVP
-743 VQPLG
+743 LQPLS

-756 RAPKDL
+756 RTPKDL
-762 REQPGTFDYQR
+762 REQQGTFDYQR

-778 SERSLGM
+778 SERSHGM
-785 MVALKLTHPY
+785 PGAWRLAHPY
-795 NKLWSLGQDDMAIPS
+795 NKLWSLGQDDMAICS
-810 KPPSTSPEKP
+810 KALATSPEKP
-820 ATLLGNSPS
+820 SALLGDS
-829 LPCRPQAQDSI
+829 LALPRRPQDWDSI
-840 LNPSNK
+840 LNHNDK
-846 EEAPTPTPGSIT
+846 EAAPTPTPGSIT

-883 LPAASGTLGDFSADR
+883 LQAASAALGDFSSEWLQAEH
-898 ERQAA
+898 ERRTG
-903 LNPALFPGLLPRAA
+903 PLPSAT
-917 PQGPTELLQPLSPAP
+917 PQGSTKSLQPLSLAP
-932 AATGMGSDA
+932 GASATDSDA

-947 PLNTAWSGDI
+947 PLSTAWPGSAALPG
-957 VPPHPAAPNVATPFT
+957 PAAPNVAPPVTPQFSFPTVGTPTPF
-972 PQLSFPAAGTPAPF
+972 L
-986 PQPPLNPFVPS
+986 QPSLNPFVPS
-997 VPVAPATL
+997 VPAALPAVSL
-1005 RLGSTPAGPFG
+1005 LSTPARPFG
-1016 VPPASLGPAFAPS
+1016 APPASLGPAFAPS
-1029 LLLSSSGFCAPH
+1029 LLLSSPGFCIPP
-1041 RSQTN
+1041 RSQPS

-1059 PMGTHTSPLQPLGPP
+1059 PMGAHTSPLQPLGPP
-1074 SVAPSRIRTLP
+1074 TVAPSRIRTLP
-1085 LPRSSARA
+1085 LVRSSARA
-1093 AEAKQG
+1093 AEAMQG
-1099 LALRPGDPPLLPPRA
+1099 LALRPGDPPLLPPRH
-1114 PQGLE
+1114 PQGQE
-1119 PALQPS
+1119 PALQS
-1125 VPSQAR
+1125 SATQEAR

-1144 VSPAPAP
+1144 VSPAQAPAP
-1151 SSVEQLRRQWETF
+1151 TPAPAPAPAPGSVEQLRKQWETF

>member
-1 MGESILYS
+1 MRVIL
-9 CFQWRIRSVLSLV
+9 R
-22 YCQNGICSY
+22 NGIYWANS
-31 SFSRFQSG
+31 
-39 WFRQNPETTFE
+39 RQNPETTFE

-133 CILSGDGVYCIAV
+133 CILS
-146 KKKVET
+146 
-152 CCSHEL
+152 

-166 YKILN
+166 YKLLN
-171 ILADYTTKRQESQW
+171 ILADYTAKGQENQW

-249 YERRILIICSKLS
+249 YERRILIVCSKLS

-277 MYWQHVY
+277 MFWQHVY

-377 GSYRNALK
+377 GSYRDALK

-444 EINMG
+444 EISMG

-508 KDFAENGC
+508 KDITENGC
-516 AATAEEPLPKTAPSP
+516 APTMEEQLPKTVPSP
-531 LVEAKD
+531 LVEANH

-553 PQRLRPTR
+553 
-561 PPPPKIQRS
+561 
-570 RPVRP
+570 VRP

-588 SVEGRRTSVSSP
+588 TVEGRRTSISSP
-600 EQARAGHCVGRRR
+600 EQ
-613 GHRGP
+613 
-618 AHRRDLNPRASSAPL
+618 PL
-633 SGACG
+633 
-638 PSRPCLVKP
+638 
-647 LRHYA
+647 
-652 VFLSEDSSDDECQR
+652 
-666 EEAPSAGF
+666 
-674 TESFFFSAPFE
+674 
-685 WPQPY
+685 PY

-704 ESPKQLS
+704 ESPEQQM
-711 RDPRAPVP
+711 REPTGPAPAP
-719 VPSDRAASIDL
+719 PDRAASIDL
-730 LEDVFSNLDMEAP
+730 LEDVFNSLDMEVP
-743 VQPLG
+743 LQPLG

-756 RAPKDL
+756 RTPKDL

-773 LDLGR
+773 LDLSR
-778 SERSLGM
+778 SDRSCGM
-785 MVALKLTHPY
+785 PVALKLTHPY
-795 NKLWSLGQDDMAIPS
+795 YKLWSLGQDDMAIPS
-810 KPPSTSPEKP
+810 KPPATSPEKP
-820 ATLLGNSPS
+820 SVLLGKS
-829 LPCRPQAQDSI
+829 LALPRMLPTQDSI
-840 LNPSNK
+840 LNSGDK

-877 TARPAK
+877 AARSAK
-883 LPAASGTLGDFSADR
+883 LQAASAALGDLSSERFQAER
-898 ERQAA
+898 ERRAPPS
-903 LNPALFPGLLPRAA
+903 PAPFPGHLPSAA
-917 PQGPTELLQPLSPAP
+917 PQAPPELLQPLSLAP
-932 AATGMGSDA
+932 GAASTGSDA

-947 PLNTAWSGDI
+947 PLHTAWSGSAL
-957 VPPHPAAPNVATPFT
+957 PPGPSAPNVATSLT
-972 PQLSFPAAGTPAPF
+972 PQFSFPPAGNLTPF
-986 PQPPLNPFVPS
+986 PQPSLNPFVS
-997 VPVAPATL
+997 SMPATL
-1005 RLGSTPAGPFG
+1005 PAVPLVSTPARPFG
-1016 VPPASLGPAFAPS
+1016 APPASLGPAFAPS
-1029 LLLSSSGFCAPH
+1029 LLLSSSGFCVPH
-1041 RSQTN
+1041 RSQPN
-1046 LSALSMPNLFGQV
+1046 LSALSMPNLFGQM
-1059 PMGTHTSPLQPLGPP
+1059 PMGAHTSPLQPLGPP
-1074 SVAPSRIRTLP
+1074 MVAPSRIRTLP
-1085 LPRSSARA
+1085 LARSSARA

-1099 LALRPGDPPLLPPRA
+1099 LALRLGDPPLLPPGP

-1125 VPSQAR
+1125 APQEAR
-1131 DPFEDLLQKTKQD
+1131 DPFEELLRKTKQD
-1144 VSPAPAP
+1144 VSPAQAAG
-1151 SSVEQLRRQWETF
+1151 SVEQLRKQWETF

>member
-1 MGESILYS
+1 MGS
-9 CFQWRIRSVLSLV
+9 RIK
-22 YCQNGICSY
+22 
-31 SFSRFQSG
+31 
-39 WFRQNPETTFE
+39 QNPETTFE

-133 CILSGDGVYCIAV
+133 CILS
-146 KKKVET
+146 
-152 CCSHEL
+152 

-166 YKILN
+166 YKLLN

-262 TLTACIHGSAAMLYP
+262 TLTACIHGAAAMLYP

-508 KDFAENGC
+508 KDIAENGC
-516 AATAEEPLPKTAPSP
+516 APTTEEQLAKTMPSP

-553 PQRLRPTR
+553 
-561 PPPPKIQRS
+561 
-570 RPVRP
+570 VRP

-588 SVEGRRTSVSSP
+588 AVEGRRTSVSSP
-600 EQARAGHCVGRRR
+600 EH
-613 GHRGP
+613 
-618 AHRRDLNPRASSAPL
+618 
-633 SGACG
+633 
-638 PSRPCLVKP
+638 LVKP

-697 SAEGDEA
+697 SAGDEA
-704 ESPKQLS
+704 ESPEQPA
-711 RDPRAPVP
+711 REPRGPVP
-719 VPSDRAASIDL
+719 APPDRAASIDL
-730 LEDVFSNLDMEAP
+730 LEDVFNNLDMEAP
-743 VQPLG
+743 LQPLG

-785 MVALKLTHPY
+785 AVALKLAHPY

-810 KPPSTSPEKP
+810 KPPAASPEKP
-820 ATLLGNSPS
+820 SALLGSSPA
-829 LPCRPQAQDSI
+829 PPHRPQTQDNN

-846 EEAPTPTPGSIT
+846 EEAPTPTSGSIT

-877 TARPAK
+877 TARLAK
-883 LPAASGTLGDFSADR
+883 LQAASGTLGDFSAERLQTDR
-898 ERQAA
+898 EKQAA
-903 LNPALFPGLLPRAA
+903 PSPALFPGLLPSVA

-932 AATGMGSDA
+932 GAPGTGSDA

-947 PLNTAWSGDI
+947 PLNTAWSGST
-957 VPPHPAAPNVATPFT
+957 VPPYPAAPNMTTPFT
-972 PQLSFPAAGTPAPF
+972 PQFSLPPMGTPTPF

-997 VPVAPATL
+997 VPVVPPTL
-1005 RLGSTPAGPFG
+1005 PLSSTPSRPFG
-1016 VPPASLGPAFAPS
+1016 APPASLGPAFAPS
-1029 LLLSSSGFCAPH
+1029 LLLSNSGFCAPH
-1041 RSQTN
+1041 RSQPN

-1059 PMGTHTSPLQPLGPP
+1059 PVGAHTSPLQPLGPP
-1074 SVAPSRIRTLP
+1074 VVAPSRIRTLP
-1085 LPRSSARA
+1085 LARSSARS

-1099 LALRPGDPPLLPPRA
+1099 LTLRHGDPPLLPPR
-1114 PQGLE
+1114 PCQGLE

-1125 VPSQAR
+1125 APPKAR
-1131 DPFEDLLQKTKQD
+1131 DPFEDLLRKTKQD

-1151 SSVEQLRRQWETF
+1151 APAPGSVEQLRKQWETF

>member
-1 MGESILYS
+1 MI
-9 CFQWRIRSVLSLV
+9 CFF
-22 YCQNGICSY
+22 C
-31 SFSRFQSG
+31 
-39 WFRQNPETTFE
+39 RQNPETTFE

-59 TGGTLSDPEVQRQFP
+59 TGGILSDPEVQRQFP

-102 VGQNFTFVLT
+102 VGQHFTFVLT

-133 CILSGDGVYCIAV
+133 CILS
-146 KKKVET
+146 
-152 CCSHEL
+152 

-166 YKILN
+166 YKLLN
-171 ILADYTTKRQESQW
+171 ILADYTTKQQESQW

-199 PGVSVHLSVHSY
+199 PGVSVHLNVHSY

-298 PMPYLIGIH
+298 PMPYLIGVH
-307 LSLMEKV
+307 FSLMEKV
-314 RNMALDDVVILN
+314 RNMALEDVVILN

-385 IEPEEPITFCEEAFV
+385 IEPEEPITFSEEAFV

-458 HQWLST
+458 RQWLST

-508 KDFAENGC
+508 KDIAENGC
-516 AATAEEPLPKTAPSP
+516 VSSAEESLPKTLPST
-531 LVEAKD
+531 LEEAKD
-537 PKLRE
+537 PRLRE

-553 PQRLRPTR
+553 
-561 PPPPKIQRS
+561 
-570 RPVRP
+570 VRP

-588 SVEGRRTSVSSP
+588 TVEGRRTSVSSP
-600 EQARAGHCVGRRR
+600 EQ
-613 GHRGP
+613 
-618 AHRRDLNPRASSAPL
+618 
-633 SGACG
+633 
-638 PSRPCLVKP
+638 
-647 LRHYA
+647 
-652 VFLSEDSSDDECQR
+652 
-666 EEAPSAGF
+666 
-674 TESFFFSAPFE
+674 
-685 WPQPY
+685 PQPY

-697 SAEGDEA
+697 SAEGDET
-704 ESPKQLS
+704 ESPEQLV
-711 RDPRAPVP
+711 REPRGPIPAPP
-719 VPSDRAASIDL
+719 DRAASIDL
-730 LEDVFSNLDMEAP
+730 LDDVFSSLDMEAAM
-743 VQPLG
+743 QPLG

-762 REQPGTFDYQR
+762 WEQPGSFDYQR
-773 LDLGR
+773 LDLCR
-778 SERSLGM
+778 SERGLS
-785 MVALKLTHPY
+785 VAAALKLTHPY
-795 NKLWSLGQDDMAIPS
+795 TKLWSLGQDDMAIPS
-810 KPPSTSPEKP
+810 KPSTTTPEKP
-820 ATLLGNSPS
+820 SA
-829 LPCRPQAQDSI
+829 LPQRPQKQEGI
-840 LNPSNK
+840 LNPSTK
-846 EEAPTPTPGSIT
+846 EEAPTQTPGSIT

-883 LPAASGTLGDFSADR
+883 LQAFGGPFGDSSSEQLQMDQQRPAAL
-898 ERQAA
+898 
-903 LNPALFPGLLPRAA
+903 LPGLLPSAV
-917 PQGPTELLQPLSPAP
+917 PQGPIELLQPLSPAP
-932 AATGMGSDA
+932 GATGTGSDA

-947 PLNTAWSGDI
+947 PLNTAWSGSTI
-957 VPPHPAAPNVATPFT
+957 PPHPATPSVAAPFT
-972 PQLSFPAAGTPAPF
+972 PQLNFPPTVTPTPF
-986 PQPPLNPFVPS
+986 AQPPLNPFVPS
-997 VPVAPATL
+997 LPVAPPTVS
-1005 RLGSTPAGPFG
+1005 LGSTIPARHLGT
-1016 VPPASLGPAFAPS
+1016 PPASLGPAYTPS
-1029 LLLSSSGFCAPH
+1029 ILLSGSGFYGPH
-1041 RSQTN
+1041 RSQPN
-1046 LSALSMPNLFGQV
+1046 LSALSMPNLFGQI
-1059 PMGTHTSPLQPLGPP
+1059 PMGAHTSPLQPLGPP
-1074 SVAPSRIRTLP
+1074 AVAPSRIRTLP
-1085 LPRSSARA
+1085 LARSSARA

-1099 LALRPGDPPLLPPRA
+1099 LALRPGEPPLLSTRP

-1119 PALQPS
+1119 PALQPAS
-1125 VPSQAR
+1125 AQAR
-1131 DPFEDLLQKTKQD
+1131 DPFEDLLRKTKQD
-1144 VSPAPAP
+1144 VSPSPAPA
-1151 SSVEQLRRQWETF
+1151 STSVEQLRRQWETF

>member
-1 MGESILYS
+1 MPAIV
-9 CFQWRIRSVLSLV
+9 CVKW
-22 YCQNGICSY
+22 
-31 SFSRFQSG
+31 
-39 WFRQNPETTFE
+39 QNPGTTFE

-59 TGGTLSDPEVQRQFP
+59 TGGTPSDPEVQRQFP

-133 CILSGDGVYCIAV
+133 CILS
-146 KKKVET
+146 
-152 CCSHEL
+152 

-166 YKILN
+166 YKLLN
-171 ILADYTTKRQESQW
+171 ILADYTTKGQESQW
-185 NELLETLHRLPIPD
+185 NELLETLHKLPIPD

-277 MYWQHVY
+277 MFWQHVY

-307 LSLMEKV
+307 LSLLEKV

-444 EINMG
+444 EISMG

-508 KDFAENGC
+508 KDIAENGC
-516 AATAEEPLPKTAPSP
+516 APTTEEQLPKTAPSP

-553 PQRLRPTR
+553 
-561 PPPPKIQRS
+561 
-570 RPVRP
+570 VRP

-588 SVEGRRTSVSSP
+588 TVEGRRTSVSSP
-600 EQARAGHCVGRRR
+600 EQ
-613 GHRGP
+613 
-618 AHRRDLNPRASSAPL
+618 
-633 SGACG
+633 
-638 PSRPCLVKP
+638 
-647 LRHYA
+647 
-652 VFLSEDSSDDECQR
+652 
-666 EEAPSAGF
+666 
-674 TESFFFSAPFE
+674 
-685 WPQPY
+685 PQPY

-697 SAEGDEA
+697 SAEGDEVD
-704 ESPKQLS
+704 SPEQ
-711 RDPRAPVP
+711 RAREPTGP
-719 VPSDRAASIDL
+719 APAPPDRAASIDL
-730 LEDVFSNLDMEAP
+730 LEDVFSTLDMEVP
-743 VQPLG
+743 LQPLG

-756 RAPKDL
+756 RTPKDL

-778 SERSLGM
+778 SERSRGVP
-785 MVALKLTHPY
+785 VALKLAHPY

-810 KPPSTSPEKP
+810 KPLVTPPEKP
-820 ATLLGNSPS
+820 SALLGNSLA
-829 LPCRPQAQDSI
+829 LPRRPQNRDSI
-840 LNPSNK
+840 PNPSDK
-846 EEAPTPTPGSIT
+846 EEAPTPTLGSIT

-883 LPAASGTLGDFSADR
+883 LQAAGAALGDFSSERLQAER
-898 ERQAA
+898 ERRAA
-903 LNPALFPGLLPRAA
+903 RSAAPFPGLLPSAA
-917 PQGPTELLQPLSPAP
+917 PQGPTELLQPLNLAP
-932 AATGMGSDA
+932 EAAGTGGDA

-947 PLNTAWSGDI
+947 PLNTAWSGST
-957 VPPHPAAPNVATPFT
+957 PPPGPTAPNAATPFI
-972 PQLSFPAAGTPAPF
+972 PQFSFPPAGSPTPF
-986 PQPPLNPFVPS
+986 PQPSLNPFVPS
-997 VPVAPATL
+997 MPAAL
-1005 RLGSTPAGPFG
+1005 PAMSLVSTPTGPFG
-1016 VPPASLGPAFAPS
+1016 APPASLRPAFAPS
-1029 LLLSSSGFCAPH
+1029 LLLSGSGFFAPQ
-1041 RSQTN
+1041 RSHPN
-1046 LSALSMPNLFGQV
+1046 LSAFSMPNLFGQM
-1059 PMGTHTSPLQPLGPP
+1059 PMGAHTSPLQPLGPP
-1074 SVAPSRIRTLP
+1074 AVAPSRIRTLP
-1085 LPRSSARA
+1085 LARSSARA

-1099 LALRPGDPPLLPPRA
+1099 LALRPGDHPLLPPRL

-1125 VPSQAR
+1125 ALRETR
-1131 DPFEDLLQKTKQD
+1131 DPFEDLLQQTKHD
-1144 VSPAPAP
+1144 VSPAPAAAAG
-1151 SSVEQLRRQWETF
+1151 SVEQLRKQWETF

>member
-1 MGESILYS
+1 MGS
-9 CFQWRIRSVLSLV
+9 RIK
-22 YCQNGICSY
+22 
-31 SFSRFQSG
+31 
-39 WFRQNPETTFE
+39 QNPETTFE

-133 CILSGDGVYCIAV
+133 CILS
-146 KKKVET
+146 
-152 CCSHEL
+152 

-166 YKILN
+166 YKLLN
-171 ILADYTTKRQESQW
+171 ILADYTTKGQENQW
-185 NELLETLHRLPIPD
+185 NELLETLHKLPIPD

-249 YERRILIICSKLS
+249 YERRILIVCSKLS
-262 TLTACIHGSAAMLYP
+262 TLTACIHGAAAMLYP
-277 MYWQHVY
+277 MFWQHVY

-444 EINMG
+444 EISMG

-508 KDFAENGC
+508 KDITENGC
-516 AATAEEPLPKTAPSP
+516 APTAEEQLPKTVPSP

-537 PKLRE
+537 AKLRE

-553 PQRLRPTR
+553 
-561 PPPPKIQRS
+561 
-570 RPVRP
+570 VRP

-588 SVEGRRTSVSSP
+588 TVEGRRTSISSP
-600 EQARAGHCVGRRR
+600 EQ
-613 GHRGP
+613 
-618 AHRRDLNPRASSAPL
+618 
-633 SGACG
+633 
-638 PSRPCLVKP
+638 
-647 LRHYA
+647 
-652 VFLSEDSSDDECQR
+652 
-666 EEAPSAGF
+666 
-674 TESFFFSAPFE
+674 
-685 WPQPY
+685 PQPY

-697 SAEGDEA
+697 SAEGDEG
-704 ESPKQLS
+704 ESPEQ
-711 RDPRAPVP
+711 RAREPTSP
-719 VPSDRAASIDL
+719 APAPPDRAASIDL
-730 LEDVFSNLDMEAP
+730 LEDVFNNLDMEVP
-743 VQPLG
+743 LQPLG

-756 RAPKDL
+756 RTPKDL

-773 LDLGR
+773 LDLSR
-778 SERSLGM
+778 SDRSRGM
-785 MVALKLTHPY
+785 PMALKLTHPY

-810 KPPSTSPEKP
+810 KPPAASPEKP
-820 ATLLGNSPS
+820 SVLLGNSLA
-829 LPCRPQAQDSI
+829 LPRMLPTRDSI
-840 LNPSNK
+840 LNPSDK
-846 EEAPTPTPGSIT
+846 EEAPAPTPGSIT

-883 LPAASGTLGDFSADR
+883 LQAASAVLGDFSS
-898 ERQAA
+898 ERLQAEWERRA
-903 LNPALFPGLLPRAA
+903 PRSPAPFPGLLPSAT
-917 PQGPTELLQPLSPAP
+917 PQGPTELLQPLSLASG
-932 AATGMGSDA
+932 ATGSGSDA

-947 PLNTAWSGDI
+947 PLNTAWSGSPL
-957 VPPHPAAPNVATPFT
+957 PPRPPAPSVAPSFT
-972 PQLSFPAAGTPAPF
+972 SQFSFPPAGTPTPF
-986 PQPPLNPFVPS
+986 PQPSLNPFISS
-997 VPVAPATL
+997 VPAALPAVPL
-1005 RLGSTPAGPFG
+1005 VSTAAGPFG
-1016 VPPASLGPAFAPS
+1016 APPASLGPAFAPS
-1029 LLLSSSGFCAPH
+1029 LLLSNSGFCVPH
-1041 RSQTN
+1041 RSQPN
-1046 LSALSMPNLFGQV
+1046 LSALSMPNLFGQM
-1059 PMGTHTSPLQPLGPP
+1059 PMGAPASPLQPLGPP
-1074 SVAPSRIRTLP
+1074 MVAPSRIRTLP
-1085 LPRSSARA
+1085 LARSSARA

-1099 LALRPGDPPLLPPRA
+1099 LALRPGDPPLLPPRP

-1119 PALQPS
+1119 PAPQPS
-1125 VPSQAR
+1125 APREAK
-1131 DPFEDLLQKTKQD
+1131 DPFEDLLRKTRQD

-1151 SSVEQLRRQWETF
+1151 APGSVEQLRKQWETF

>member
-1 MGESILYS
+1 MGS
-9 CFQWRIRSVLSLV
+9 RIK
-22 YCQNGICSY
+22 
-31 SFSRFQSG
+31 
-39 WFRQNPETTFE
+39 QNPETMFE

-59 TGGTLSDPEVQRQFP
+59 TGGTVSDPEVQRQFP

-96 SLTVSQ
+96 SLSVSQ

-133 CILSGDGVYCIAV
+133 CILS
-146 KKKVET
+146 
-152 CCSHEL
+152 

-166 YKILN
+166 YKLLN
-171 ILADYTTKRQESQW
+171 ILADYRTKGQESQW
-185 NELLETLHRLPIPD
+185 NELLETLHKLPIPD

-249 YERRILIICSKLS
+249 CERRILIICSKLS

-277 MYWQHVY
+277 MFWQHVY

-508 KDFAENGC
+508 KDITENGC
-516 AATAEEPLPKTAPSP
+516 VPTTEEQLPKTAPSP

-537 PKLRE
+537 PKFRE

-553 PQRLRPTR
+553 PPRLHPTR

-575 PRPHVVKRPKSNI
+575 PRPHVIKRPKSNI
-588 SVEGRRTSVSSP
+588 AVEGRRTSVSSP
-600 EQARAGHCVGRRR
+600 EH
-613 GHRGP
+613 
-618 AHRRDLNPRASSAPL
+618 
-633 SGACG
+633 
-638 PSRPCLVKP
+638 LVKP

-666 EEAPSAGF
+666 EEGPSSGF

-697 SAEGDEA
+697 SAGDEA
-704 ESPKQLS
+704 ESPEQ
-711 RDPRAPVP
+711 RAREPVGP
-719 VPSDRAASIDL
+719 TPAPPDRAASIDL
-730 LEDVFSNLDMEAP
+730 LEDVFSSLDMEVP
-743 VQPLG
+743 LQPLG

-756 RAPKDL
+756 RPPKDL

-778 SERSLGM
+778 SERSRGM
-785 MVALKLTHPY
+785 PGALKLAHPH
-795 NKLWSLGQDDMAIPS
+795 NKLWSLGQDDMAVPS
-810 KPPSTSPEKP
+810 KPPATSPEKP
-820 ATLLGNSPS
+820 SALLGKSPA
-829 LPCRPQAQDSI
+829 LPSRPQNRDGI
-840 LNPSNK
+840 LNPTDK
-846 EEAPTPTPGSIT
+846 EEVPTPTLGSIT

-883 LPAASGTLGDFSADR
+883 LQAAGTALGDFSSERLQAER
-898 ERQAA
+898 ERRAA
-903 LNPALFPGLLPRAA
+903 LGSAAIPGLHPSAA
-917 PQGPTELLQPLSPAP
+917 PQDPTELLQPLSLAP
-932 AATGMGSDA
+932 EAAGTGSDA

-947 PLNTAWSGDI
+947 PLSTAWSGSTL
-957 VPPHPAAPNVATPFT
+957 PPGPTAPNVATPFT
-972 PQLSFPAAGTPAPF
+972 PQFSFPPMGTPTPF
-986 PQPPLNPFVPS
+986 PQPSLNPFVPS
-997 VPVAPATL
+997 VPATL
-1005 RLGSTPAGPFG
+1005 PAMPLVSTPAGPFG
-1016 VPPASLGPAFAPS
+1016 APPASLGPAFAPS
-1029 LLLSSSGFCAPH
+1029 LLLSSSGFCAPQ
-1041 RSQTN
+1041 RSQPN
-1046 LSALSMPNLFGQV
+1046 LSALSMPNLFGQM
-1059 PMGTHTSPLQPLGPP
+1059 PMGAHSLQPLGPP
-1074 SVAPSRIRTLP
+1074 AVTPSRIRTLP
-1085 LPRSSARA
+1085 LARSSARA

-1099 LALRPGDPPLLPPRA
+1099 LALRPGDTPLLPPRA

-1125 VPSQAR
+1125 APREAR
-1131 DPFEDLLQKTKQD
+1131 DPFEDLLRKTKQD

-1151 SSVEQLRRQWETF
+1151 GSVEQLRKQWETF